1 MGKKKWRFE
10 MKFLCVECDEAM
22 QLKET
27 KDPVDGSIAVVF
39 RCPSC
44 RREIAMLT
52 NPMETQVVGS
62 LGVSIGPKPQPSVPM
77 EGIRKSLAEKK
88 DDEDSVN
95 SGSKC
100 PFTDVVAD
108 ALSKQDSTE
117 IIWTKEAEER
127 LARIPSFIRPMA
139 KKGIEQYANEN
150 GFPQIDNKVMDAV
163 KDMYGM

>member
-1 MGKKKWRFE
+1 

-62 LGVSIGPKPQPSVPM
+62 LGVSIGAKTQPSTPM
-77 EGIRKSLAEKK
+77 EGIKKSLAEKK
-88 DDEDSVN
+88 KDNDFDSVK

-108 ALSKQDSTE
+108 AFSKQNSTE

-127 LARIPSFIRPMA
+127 LTRIPSFIRPMA

-150 GFPQIDNKVMDAV
+150 GLRQIDNKVMDAV

>member
-1 MGKKKWRFE
+1 

-22 QLKET
+22 KLKET
-27 KDPVDGSIAVVF
+27 KDPVDGSITILF
-39 RCPSC
+39 QCPSC
-44 RREIAMLT
+44 KREIAMLT

-62 LGVSIGPKPQPSVPM
+62 LGVSIGPKTEPPKPM
-77 EGIRKSLAEKK
+77 DGIKKSLAEKK
-88 DDEDSVN
+88 DDAFGSANPD
-95 SGSKC
+95 SKC

-108 ALSKQDSTE
+108 AFSKQSSNA

-150 GFPQIDNKVMDAV
+150 GFRQIDNGVMDAV